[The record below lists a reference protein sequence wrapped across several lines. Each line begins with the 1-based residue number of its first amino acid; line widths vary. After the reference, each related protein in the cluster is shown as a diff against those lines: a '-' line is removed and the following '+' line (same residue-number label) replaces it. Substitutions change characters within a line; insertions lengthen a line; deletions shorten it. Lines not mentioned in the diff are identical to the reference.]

1 MNEKI
6 FKKYDV
12 RGLVGKELKA
22 KDAYFIAR
30 AFQEHTKAKKVAIGH
45 DMRENS
51 KEFYEQ
57 LTKGLVDQGA
67 DVIQIGLCT
76 TPLLNF
82 VIAELRLDGGMMIT
96 ASHNPKEYNGI
107 KIISKRAKQL
117 YLGNGLEKIR
127 ELVIKNEFEDTK
139 EPGKI
144 KVLNPLQAYI
154 QKLNDFSLNY
164 PGLKIV
170 CDYANGVGAIT
181 AKPFFKQ
188 KPVSAINLYDTP
200 DGNFPNHP
208 ANPLELK
215 NLKDL
220 QKNVLQY
227 GADCGFAFD
236 GDADR
241 CVVVD
246 EKGQVVMSDILLAL
260 LIKEELKNEDNKDQN
275 IYIDLR
281 MSNVVKQTIQTNEGI
296 PVIMPVG
303 NPFYKEKLIEEG
315 GLLAGELS
323 GHIMFA
329 EHYGIDDGLYVAIKV
344 LNLLMKK
351 GKNLSELLKPFKKYA
366 QSEEI
371 NLKVKDPNK
380 VLALVETNYKQ
391 ATPAPSISHMDGV
404 YIKFPKFWI
413 SVRKSNTEPLIR
425 IRLEAINQELLEEKQ
440 EEVLDLIQL
449 YTL

>member
-1 MNEKI
+1 
-6 FKKYDV
+6 
-12 RGLVGKELKA
+12 
-22 KDAYFIAR
+22 
-30 AFQEHTKAKKVAIGH
+30 
-45 DMRENS
+45 
-51 KEFYEQ
+51 
-57 LTKGLVDQGA
+57 
-67 DVIQIGLCT
+67 
-76 TPLLNF
+76 
-82 VIAELRLDGGMMIT
+82 
-96 ASHNPKEYNGI
+96 
-107 KIISKRAKQL
+107 
-117 YLGNGLEKIR
+117 
-127 ELVIKNEFEDTK
+127 
-139 EPGKI
+139 
-144 KVLNPLQAYI
+144 
-154 QKLNDFSLNY
+154 
-164 PGLKIV
+164 
-170 CDYANGVGAIT
+170 
-181 AKPFFKQ
+181 
-188 KPVSAINLYDTP
+188 
-200 DGNFPNHP
+200 
-208 ANPLELK
+208 
-215 NLKDL
+215 
-220 QKNVLQY
+220 
-227 GADCGFAFD
+227 
-236 GDADR
+236 
-241 CVVVD
+241 
-246 EKGQVVMSDILLAL
+246 MSDILLAL

-425 IRLEAINQELLEEKQ
+425 IRLEAINQEKQ

>member
-22 KDAYFIAR
+22 RDAYFIAR

-164 PGLKIV
+164 PG
-170 CDYANGVGAIT
+170 
-181 AKPFFKQ
+181 
-188 KPVSAINLYDTP
+188 
-200 DGNFPNHP
+200 
-208 ANPLELK
+208 
-215 NLKDL
+215 
-220 QKNVLQY
+220 
-227 GADCGFAFD
+227 
-236 GDADR
+236 
-241 CVVVD
+241 
-246 EKGQVVMSDILLAL
+246 
-260 LIKEELKNEDNKDQN
+260 
-275 IYIDLR
+275 
-281 MSNVVKQTIQTNEGI
+281 
-296 PVIMPVG
+296 
-303 NPFYKEKLIEEG
+303 
-315 GLLAGELS
+315 
-323 GHIMFA
+323 
-329 EHYGIDDGLYVAIKV
+329 
-344 LNLLMKK
+344 
-351 GKNLSELLKPFKKYA
+351 
-366 QSEEI
+366 
-371 NLKVKDPNK
+371 
-380 VLALVETNYKQ
+380 
-391 ATPAPSISHMDGV
+391 
-404 YIKFPKFWI
+404 
-413 SVRKSNTEPLIR
+413 
-425 IRLEAINQELLEEKQ
+425 
-440 EEVLDLIQL
+440 
-449 YTL
+449 